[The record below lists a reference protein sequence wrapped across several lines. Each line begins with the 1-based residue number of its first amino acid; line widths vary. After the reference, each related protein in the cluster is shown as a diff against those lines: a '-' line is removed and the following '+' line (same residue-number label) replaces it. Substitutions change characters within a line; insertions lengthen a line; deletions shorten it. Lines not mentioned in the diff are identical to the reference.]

1 MSNGSM
7 EYASPKPQRGDIGFR
22 EWFMDKLF
30 MGMSPTDYSRALVT
44 PFNIIATLILLS
56 SVPVFAMRYFYG
68 LSTVVDATNEY
79 PWGLLLSWGIFAGE
93 PLFAA
98 GFVVAAGYYIFGFKS
113 YKPWVRLA
121 VLGGMLGYAFAASY
135 LLIDLGRPWRIYYPT
150 IINFGPASILF
161 IVAWHV
167 VLYLTVQFFE
177 FSPSFLEWLGSRH
190 VHKWAVSITV
200 ALIIAGIILSTV
212 HQSALGAMYLMT
224 PAKLHPL
231 WYSSYLP
238 WFFFSSAI
246 YAAMAFAIVMAAAAE
261 RWFRDKTDDTFMN
274 SVPKV
279 TVSLGKGAALA
290 MYVYFALK
298 VMGLAYGNNWAQLLT
313 PWGAWY
319 MVELLGFV
327 GIPMVLMTIAVK
339 RGSLSLIRFTSLF
352 AIAGIVLNRVNV
364 TLIAWNWDR
373 PNHFEHIIPPW
384 TELLMIAAMI
394 TLHIMV
400 FRWIINRF
408 PIVRELPA
416 YKGTH

>member
-1 MSNGSM
+1 M
-7 EYASPKPQRGDIGFR
+7 EQTATETQQSASYRV
-22 EWFMDKLF
+22 WLMNKLF
-30 MGMSPTDYSRALVT
+30 MGMSPAEYSRALIT
-44 PFNIIATLILLS
+44 PFNLLATTILLA
-56 SVPVFAMRYFYG
+56 SVPVFAMRYLYG
-68 LSTVVDATNEY
+68 LDTVVHATNEY

-98 GFVVAAGYYIFGFKS
+98 GFAVAAGYYIFGFKS

-121 VLGGMLGYAFAASY
+121 VVGGMLGYAFAASY

-150 IINFGPASILF
+150 LINFGPSSILF

-177 FSPSFLEWLGSRH
+177 FSPAVLEWLGSKR

-200 ALIIAGIILSTV
+200 GLIIAGIILSTI

-224 PAKLHPL
+224 PAKVHPL
-231 WYSSYLP
+231 WYSTYLP
-238 WFFFSSAI
+238 LFFFASAV
-246 YAAMAFAIVMAAAAE
+246 YAAMCFAIVMAAGAV
-261 RWFRDKTDDTFMN
+261 RWFRDKSDETFLS

-279 TVSLGKGAALA
+279 TVSLGKGAALS

-298 VMGLAYGNNWAQLLT
+298 LLGLAQGNNWTDLFTA
-313 PWGAWY
+313 WGAWY
-319 MVELLGFV
+319 LLELVGFV
-327 GIPMVLMTIAVK
+327 GIPMVLMTVAVK
-339 RGSLSLIRFTSLF
+339 RKNLGLIRFTSIV

-373 PNHFEHIIPPW
+373 PHHFEHIVPPW
-384 TELLMIAAMI
+384 TETLMIAAMI
-394 TLHIMV
+394 TLHIML
-400 FRWIINRF
+400 FRWILNRF
-408 PIVRELPA
+408 PITREFPE